1 MSSHATTS
9 TPGLYTFRQAGRLY
23 RIRKAP
29 METDDVAAKRGR
41 KIAKDLCQ
49 PNAPS
54 VPAAVSGSFMT
65 ED

>member
-1 MSSHATTS
+1 MNS
-9 TPGLYTFRQAGRLY
+9 PGLYTFRQGGRLY

-29 METDDVAAKRGR
+29 METDDAAAKRGR

-49 PNAPS
+49 PDPPS

-65 ED
+65 ES